1 MRNTLNKG
9 KFRYIIFKEAGEWY
23 GVALE
28 FNLVVQGDD
37 KLEVM
42 SELFNAVRGYLNTAK
57 KFKLRD
63 NVLNQRSDAE
73 YELLWDKLNGLNEN
87 MRRKSLDKLTIK
99 PEQVFNFGYTNN
111 LAFAC

>member
-1 MRNTLNKG
+1 MKNTLNKG
-9 KFRYIIFKEAGEWY
+9 KFRYIIFKEVNDWY

-42 SELFNAVRGYLNTAK
+42 SELFNVVHGYLHTTR

-63 NVLNQRSDAE
+63 NVLNQKSDIE
-73 YELLWDKLNGLNEN
+73 YELLWDKLNGTDERVRVKLPE
-87 MRRKSLDKLTIK
+87 KLTIK
-99 PEQVFNFGYTNN
+99 PSQVFNFGYTNN

>member
-9 KFRYIIFKEAGEWY
+9 KFRYIIFKEADEWY

-28 FNLVVQGDD
+28 FNIVVQGDD

-42 SELFNAVRGYLNTAK
+42 SELFNAVRGYIQTTK

-63 NVLNQRSDAE
+63 AVLNQKADKE
-73 YELLWDKLNGLNEN
+73 YELLWNELNESKTA
-87 MRRKSLDKLTIK
+87 KSLQSKEKLSIK
-99 PEQVFNFGYTNN
+99 PSQVFNFGYTNN

>member
-9 KFRYIIFKEAGEWY
+9 KFRYIIFKEGDVWY

-28 FNLVVQGDD
+28 FNIVVQGDD

-42 SELFNAVRGYLNTAK
+42 SELFNAVHGYLHTSK

-63 NVLNQRSDAE
+63 NVLNQKADAE
-73 YELLWDKLNGLNEN
+73 YELLWGELNEIK
-87 MRRKSLDKLTIK
+87 KSASVGLSKKLTIK
-99 PEQVFNFGYTNN
+99 PSQVFNFGYTNN